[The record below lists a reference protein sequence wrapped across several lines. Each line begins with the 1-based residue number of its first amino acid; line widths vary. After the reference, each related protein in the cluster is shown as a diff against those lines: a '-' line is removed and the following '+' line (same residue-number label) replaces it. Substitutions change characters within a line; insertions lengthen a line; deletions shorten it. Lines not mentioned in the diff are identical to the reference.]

1 LAGKTI
7 VEDQEEYSKVG
18 SLSLGCNVRNIICA
32 HKELLPLKIG
42 SLPPFKLV
50 IEKIFD
56 DRQQKSCSRDG

>member
-1 LAGKTI
+1 
-7 VEDQEEYSKVG
+7 
-18 SLSLGCNVRNIICA
+18 LSLGCNVRNITRA
-32 HKELLPLKIG
+32 HEELLPLKIG